1 MSIIPFYSGF
11 IRVVQVPYKVHSV
24 PTTSL
29 DMWFV
34 LLVGLIVE
42 GHVVAFIFGIIQQVA
57 DVGLILSQLLS
68 QLFGSPPKVLVGA
81 VSQ

>member
-1 MSIIPFYSGF
+1 M
-11 IRVVQVPYKVHSV
+11 VQVPHEVHSV

-34 LLVGLIVE
+34 LLVGLVVE
-42 GHVVAFIFGIIQQVA
+42 GHVVAFIFGIIQQIA

-68 QLFGSPPKVLVGA
+68 QLLGSPLKVLVGA
-81 VSQ
+81 VAQ